1 MLVLLG
7 EAEFV
12 DGHPHVRQ
20 PGIVCRL
27 VDGERGVPHPQPGVT
42 AVVAVRRRAAPVLDQ
57 EQGEAFLGRAQ
68 VLLGVHGSQ
77 QRVFGHSL
85 VETMH
90 EAPEGLL
97 AADLLVEGLL
107 LKRAAPN
114 LFHLTIVSDRVT
126 EDIDGL

>member
-1 MLVLLG
+1 MKRSSAG
-7 EAEFV
+7 PRSSSGAY
-12 DGHPHVRQ
+12 G
-20 PGIVCRL
+20 
-27 VDGERGVPHPQPGVT
+27 PQW
-42 AVVAVRRRAAPVLDQ
+42 
-57 EQGEAFLGRAQ
+57 
-68 VLLGVHGSQ
+68 
-77 QRVFGHSL
+77 VFGHSL

-126 EDIDGL
+126 EDARLRTSGPSGPAARRARDPPRGPSRSTVEV